1 MPQKR
6 LYIPQ
11 TLKLSY
17 LAHFKST
24 PESQDQ
30 KALPA
35 LPVLMAQC
43 LSKTLPRNRRNLYE
57 DHRAS
62 KANPACPDCKAHKV
76 SREFLEKRE
85 TLENRGRKETKGI
98 REIRETKAIR
108 EQPAPKARKEKKVKL
123 VLLALRVTQDLW
135 QSRKSRSLLL
145 LPVGHL

>member
-30 KALPA
+30 KALLA

-62 KANPACPDCKAHKV
+62 KANPCQSGTVRGMRRILLGAVQQQTDIQV
-76 SREFLEKRE
+76 QRE
-85 TLENRGRKETKGI
+85 TGK
-98 REIRETKAIR
+98 
-108 EQPAPKARKEKKVKL
+108 
-123 VLLALRVTQDLW
+123 
-135 QSRKSRSLLL
+135 
-145 LPVGHL
+145 